1 MTDAL
6 SKETLTFL
14 TDLNKNNNRE
24 WFTCNKSRYLVAQ
37 ENMVNFVDALIQEIS
52 DFDEAV
58 LKIDAKKSI
67 FRIYR
72 DTRFSK
78 DKTPYKTNFGAGLG
92 MGKGSEI
99 AGYYLHI
106 EPGKSF
112 LAGGVYQPDSSIL
125 KEIRREISVN
135 ADEFLAII
143 NGSEFRKYFT
153 GLSEEDKLIRVP
165 AGFDKDDPMAEVLKL
180 KSYIAVYNLTDRE
193 ILEKDAVKKL
203 ADMFKQVKPL
213 NDFLSG
219 PFKKQ

>member
-135 ADEFLAII
+135 ADEFMAII
-143 NGSEFRKYFT
+143 NGSEIRKYFT
-153 GLSEEDKLIRVP
+153 GLSEEDKLLRVP

>member
-135 ADEFLAII
+135 ADEFMTII

-153 GLSEEDKLIRVP
+153 GLSEEDKLVRVP

>member
-1 MTDAL
+1 
-6 SKETLTFL
+6 
-14 TDLNKNNNRE
+14 
-24 WFTCNKSRYLVAQ
+24 
-37 ENMVNFVDALIQEIS
+37 
-52 DFDEAV
+52 
-58 LKIDAKKSI
+58 
-67 FRIYR
+67 
-72 DTRFSK
+72 
-78 DKTPYKTNFGAGLG
+78 

-112 LAGGVYQPDSSIL
+112 LAGGVYKPDSSIL

-135 ADEFLAII
+135 ADEFMAII

-193 ILEKDAVKKL
+193 ILEKYAVKKL

>member
-1 MTDAL
+1 MADVICP
-6 SKETLTFL
+6 ETLTFL
-14 TDLNKNNNRE
+14 RDLNQNNNRE
-24 WFTCNKSRYLVAQ
+24 WFTSNKSWYVAAQ
-37 ENMVNFVDALIQEIS
+37 ENMVNFVEALIQEIS
-52 DFDEAV
+52 SFDEAI

-112 LAGGVYQPDSSIL
+112 LAGGVYQPESSIL
-125 KEIRREISVN
+125 KEIRREISMN
-135 ADEFLAII
+135 GDEFMAII

-153 GLSEEDKLIRVP
+153 GLSEEDKLVRVP
-165 AGFDKDDPMAEVLKL
+165 AGFEKDDPMAEFLKL
-180 KSYIAVYNLTDRE
+180 KSYIGVHPLKDNE
-193 ILEKDAVKKL
+193 ILETDAVKKF
-203 ADMFKQVKPL
+203 ADIFKTVKPL
-213 NDFLSG
+213 NDFLSA
-219 PFKKQ
+219 PFQ